1 MAELF
6 RKTSLEK
13 LSSPE
18 QLDRAIVITPPSFW
32 IALAGGF
39 VIVVGVLIWAVFGK
53 IPVNVDTQ
61 GIYLSGD
68 GTRSVYGEVN
78 GIVTEIQVKQGEQ
91 IKEGDVVAVVGGGE
105 ISNQIEKLGKR
116 MEDVQRVTL
125 NSTSDIVT
133 ADNKNLLDIKDE
145 RTGLLNSYNQTKD
158 TLDKKKQE
166 LTSEKKK
173 AEDLK
178 QQLDHSKDK
187 YYNALNHTGNSD
199 VEIAYSDAQ
208 SELSICQSSY
218 SAAEQMAEQ
227 ALSVVEQVQAEY
239 HAALT
244 TCNSLE
250 SSVQSA
256 KNAYDSIRE
265 NYENQKSEIQELVE
279 SGASQES
286 IDSAQS
292 ILESLEEQKNQAY
305 ALYSQE
311 EEKSSSARQSLDAL
325 DEQLSNAVNAKNRA
339 DEELYAAQVN
349 LNTAKNNYQIASNN
363 YSAEMNSRS
372 ANSAQQSITGNEYT
386 QLASDYAVQKNK
398 VESLEQTIESLEQQA
413 LSEKDAV
420 DAQMQKIRSS
430 FESTKASILS
440 ELQTQMD
447 QHTENLKKYEIVSTQ
462 EGVVQEVVAVT
473 GSMVG
478 AGSEIIKV
486 KQGSENQKEALC
498 YMAIGNGKKVVPGM
512 EVMIYPTTVNKQE
525 YGHMTGI
532 VESVASYVTSQEEMK
547 KRLGDDTL
555 VQSFL
560 SQGPVVEVTCSL
572 AEDSDTVSGYAWS
585 SKKGKDV
592 YLADGTM
599 LEASIITER
608 KAPIT
613 MVIPL
618 LKELFTESVSSRAEE
633 AQ

>member
-105 ISNQIEKLGKR
+105 ISNQIENLGKK

-133 ADNKNLLDIKDE
+133 ADNKSLLDIKAE
-145 RTGLLNSYNQTKD
+145 RTGLLDSYNQTKD
-158 TLDKKKQE
+158 TLNKKKQE
-166 LTSEKKK
+166 LVSEKKK

-178 QQLDHSKDK
+178 QQLDHSKDM
-187 YYNALNHTGNSD
+187 YYNALNNTGNSG

-227 ALSVVEQVQAEY
+227 ALSAVEQVQAEY
-239 HAALT
+239 HAVLT

-256 KNAYDSIRE
+256 KNAYDSTKE

-311 EEKSSSARQSLDAL
+311 EEKLSSARQSLDAL

-462 EGVVQEVVAVT
+462 EGVVQEVDAVT